1 MHQSENESD
10 EVETNPKL
18 DAEIL
23 AMEKDCEDGTNCNSI
38 PPLHKLQI
46 KVIHLKGFFRN
57 RLMFKYLIHYS
68 RN

>member
-1 MHQSENESD
+1 MHQSEDESD

-46 KVIHLKGFFRN
+46 KVIH
-57 RLMFKYLIHYS
+57 
-68 RN
+68 